1 MSGDIDGALPV
12 KVYTT
17 ADGRTAIEQSTETV
31 ILSAEQIIKVI
42 RELHVCYDYC
52 ASWKEPTRE

>member
-1 MSGDIDGALPV
+1 MTDEIGSA

-17 ADGRTAIEQSTETV
+17 ADGRVAIEQSKEAV
-31 ILSAEQIIKVI
+31 VVLSPEQILAVI

-52 ASWKEPTRE
+52 AAWKEPTPE